1 MAQTDSY
8 IVLCI
13 EERDDLKE
21 NYDIIFGRLFVAYDA
36 DMDEYVV
43 YGKRMSSLS
52 DVNVNYQ
59 PYFFRTDSA
68 TEMYKFVKFVIGRES
83 ICSFTLY
90 NYNNMLID
98 LESSDYEFMVTN
110 MSRNYEMVV
119 YDNVLIKKRNFK
131 KIMDILK
138 NMFNY

>member
-21 NYDIIFGRLFVAYDA
+21 KYDNILSRLFVAYDA

-43 YGKRMSSLS
+43 YGKRIAAISSE
-52 DVNVNYQ
+52 VNYQ

-83 ICSFTLY
+83 VCSFTLY

-98 LESSDYEFMVTN
+98 LESSDYEFMVKN
-110 MSRNYEMVV
+110 MSSNYEMVI